1 MKSFEKWTWEEVEL
15 TFGVKRVQN
24 MSILND
30 WLSANEPIS
39 NDYEKTTLLHNL
51 DRLKIMVDNW
61 NEDEIKFFFVSNIV
75 SLVDFFKQG
84 VYSSFSQRT
93 ISAKLLDIHNVE
105 MALRGR
111 VEFLV
116 AAGMQNPRQPFFFL
130 HEYKP
135 TYKTTPSD
143 PLGQLL
149 ISMLAAHNLNLKNRP
164 LYGLYVVGKLWQ
176 FVVLNNNQY
185 AVSNSYDATD
195 EKSLF
200 KIFSILKK
208 CKFYIEKDILNEG

>member
-15 TFGVKRVQN
+15 TFGVKRVKT

-30 WLSANEPIS
+30 WLTANEPPS

-51 DRLKIMVDNW
+51 ERLKIMADNW

-93 ISAKLLDIHNVE
+93 VSAKLLDINKIE
-105 MALRGR
+105 MTLRGR
-111 VEFLV
+111 VEFFV

-149 ISMLAAHNLNLKNRP
+149 ISMLAAQSLNLQQRP

-185 AVSNSYDATD
+185 TVSNSFDATD

-208 CKFYIEKDILNEG
+208 CKSIIEKDVLTQA

>member
-15 TFGVKRVQN
+15 TFGVKRVQS

-51 DRLKIMVDNW
+51 DRLKIMADNW

-164 LYGLYVVGKLWQ
+164 LYGLYVVGKFWQ

-208 CKFYIEKDILNEG
+208 CKFYIETDILKEV